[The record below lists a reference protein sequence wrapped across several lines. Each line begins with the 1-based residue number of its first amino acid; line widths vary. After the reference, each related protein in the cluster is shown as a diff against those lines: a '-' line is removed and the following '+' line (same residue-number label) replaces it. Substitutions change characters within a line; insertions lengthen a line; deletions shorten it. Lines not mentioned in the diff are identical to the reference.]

1 MALDPYHSGKK
12 PVNCMNDLTAE
23 QVITFHEQV
32 IKTDGGDDRLL
43 SEASLHQ
50 MIFSANGID
59 DVHQRAALTFFTLV
73 AYPVFREGNSR
84 TAQRVAETILDDNG
98 YTLDEV
104 DDEMTGLAQGI
115 TLFTVEQ
122 AEIEEW
128 LRSHYKKRSN
138 PRPFF

>member
-1 MALDPYHSGKK
+1 
-12 PVNCMNDLTAE
+12 MNDLTAE

-32 IKTDGGDDRLL
+32 IKIDGGDDRLL

-73 AYPVFREGNSR
+73 AYPAFREGNSR
-84 TAQRVAETILDDNG
+84 TAQRVAETILNDNG
-98 YTLDEV
+98 YMLDEV

-122 AEIEEW
+122 VDIEEW

-138 PRPFF
+138 PRPFLKVLLQRE